1 MKQLSR
7 RAILHLCSVGLLSSV
22 VPVRQALALTD
33 FQRWQTEKGTDFER
47 WQAQR
52 DADIERYHRQYTAAF
67 EQFKKSLE
75 PDWGKTPDTK
85 SRSAWIDYQSGV
97 RRRLDFEKGQADV
110 TVIQPPGETMEQTV
124 ARARAQMQAM
134 FESRRQEFLQRDP
147 VERQLAALSQPG
159 LAPQP
164 SSTPQASTPPVSQ
177 TPPSTTT
184 HTALERP
191 FEHLKP
197 AADEISKAK
206 GEQVQLP
213 TGKPA
218 VRVAVPVRKSLIK
231 KRAPFLADI
240 RKRSSQYRVHE
251 SLISAVIQAESY
263 FNPMATSHIP
273 AYGLMQIVP
282 SSAGQ
287 DVTEYLYKRQI
298 MLSADWLYNPENNIL
313 AGSTYLYLLSNRYL
327 AGINN
332 PLSLQH
338 CTVAAYNTGPGNLAR
353 AFVGKRKVGAA
364 ISKINTMTPEQVYDH
379 LRRYLP
385 YEETQ
390 HYIVKVSKFQKSWA
404 ELSG

>member
-1 MKQLSR
+1 MSDKIMKGISR
-7 RAILHLCSVGLLSSV
+7 RSFVKACSYGFFFSS
-22 VPVRQALALTD
+22 LAPNVI
-33 FQRWQTEKGTDFER
+33 
-47 WQAQR
+47 AQR
-52 DADIERYHRQYTAAF
+52 DTTSEFYRWREQQDDHF
-67 EQFKKSLE
+67 EQYKQRYAAALEHFKKSLE
-75 PDWGKTPDTK
+75 ADWGKTPDTK
-85 SRSAWIDYQSGV
+85 SRSTWVDYQDGV
-97 RRRLDFEKGQADV
+97 RRRLDFEKGQVDV
-110 TVIQPPGETMEQTV
+110 TVIQSPGETMEQAV
-124 ARARAQMQAM
+124 SRARAQMQAM

-147 VERQLAALSQPG
+147 VESQFAKPSHPISTTQSTSTPP
-159 LAPQP
+159 ASQTP
-164 SSTPQASTPPVSQ
+164 SSTTAKTAS
-177 TPPSTTT
+177 
-184 HTALERP
+184 ERP

-206 GEQVQLP
+206 VERVQLP

-390 HYIVKVSKFQKSWA
+390 KYIVKVTDYQRSWA
-404 ELSG
+404 KV